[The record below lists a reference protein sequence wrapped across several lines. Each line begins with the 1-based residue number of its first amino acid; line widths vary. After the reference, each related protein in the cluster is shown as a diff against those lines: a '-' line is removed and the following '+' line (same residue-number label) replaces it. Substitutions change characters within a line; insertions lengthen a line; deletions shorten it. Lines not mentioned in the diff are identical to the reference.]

1 MAIVVVG
8 GQSRNLGKT
17 SVVAA
22 IIAAL
27 PNLNWTALKLTQFG
41 HGRCSLDGKP
51 CHCATDDHCFA
62 VSEEKDPA
70 GRSDTSRFLAA
81 GARRSFWVRTEQ
93 GRLHEALPAIQRR
106 LAEAEN
112 SILES
117 NSILQFLHPDLYIT
131 VLDPST
137 KDFKASARTYMGR
150 ADAVVLHRTGGF
162 EDAPAEFLVPDARC
176 RIFRISPPEY
186 ANSDLIAFI
195 RARLERMSAGMPSA
209 SPASS

>member
-1 MAIVVVG
+1 MAIVVIG

-17 SVVAA
+17 SVIAG

-27 PNLNWTALKLTQFG
+27 PSLNWIAFKLTQFG

-51 CHCATDDHCFA
+51 CHCATDDHCYA
-62 VSEEKDPA
+62 ISEEKDA
-70 GRSDTSRFLAA
+70 RGGSDTSRFLAA

-93 GRLHEALPAIQRR
+93 GRLAEAMPSIRRR
-106 LAEAEN
+106 LAESQN

-117 NSILQFLHPDLYIT
+117 NSILKFINPDLYIT

-137 KDFKASARTYMGR
+137 KDFKASARTYLGR
-150 ADAVVLHRTGGF
+150 ADAVVLHGTRPWD
-162 EDAPAEFLVPDARC
+162 DAPLEFLAPDARC
-176 RIFRISPPEY
+176 QVFRISPPEY
-186 ANSDLIAFI
+186 ASGDLIAFI
-195 RARLERMSAGMPSA
+195 RARLESLSGRMPSP

>member
-17 SVVAA
+17 SVIAG

-27 PNLNWTALKLTQFG
+27 PDLNWIAWKLTQFG

-51 CHCATDDHCFA
+51 CHCATDDHCYA
-62 VSEEKDPA
+62 ISEEKDAA

-81 GARRSFWVRTEQ
+81 GAIRSFWVRTEQ
-93 GRLHEALPAIQRR
+93 GRLHEALPAIRRR
-106 LAEAEN
+106 LAEAQN

-117 NSILQFLHPDLYIT
+117 NSILKFIDPDLYIT

-137 KDFKASARTYMGR
+137 KDFKASARAYVER
-150 ADAVVLHRTGGF
+150 ADAVLLH
-162 EDAPAEFLVPDARC
+162 PARDLDGAQADFLVPDARS
-176 RIFRISPPEY
+176 RIFRIFPPEY
-186 ANSDLIAFI
+186 ASRDLIAFI
-195 RARLERMSAGMPSA
+195 RTRLESASAVRPST